1 MTEPDLEHVPTV
13 PELALKGLAFES
25 KRSYVDPAG
34 KVRTEVR
41 YQLTDEG
48 QQRINDAMHRNA
60 QRGRAWDEARRAS
73 A

>member
-1 MTEPDLEHVPTV
+1 MTEPELEHVPTV

-34 KVRTEVR
+34 KVRADVR
-41 YQLTDEG
+41 YQVTAEG

-60 QRGRAWDEARRAS
+60 QCGRAWDEARQAS